1 MTALMF
7 LAIPVV
13 IITIGCCVLWLRAR
27 NPNTLESGIDSF
39 RREMRALSPEEERRA
54 RRSGGGSVGRR

>member
-1 MTALMF
+1 MSALMF

-13 IITIGCCVLWLRAR
+13 IVTVGCCVLWLRAR

-39 RREMRALSPEEERRA
+39 QREMRALSPEEERRS
-54 RRSGGGSVGRR
+54 RRGGSGSAGRR